1 MKRVLGHNRAR
12 PARRGQSIERRPL
25 VRYSIPKPPP
35 RLVHGKLPSLPW
47 HPSRGR
53 SRPPRQAQSG
63 QSRPS
68 ASSRLLALLPA
79 SAQCSACLARCCS
92 PHHPFTVGCRHTH
105 ISPNEGLAG
114 WNIPTPPST
123 VTSNPPSLTFLKPSI
138 HQRLAARTF
147 AAPIRIETC
156 RQQLAAARS
165 NPLQRHRYPA
175 SIDTPGLAAG
185 LVRASG
191 SGGPERA
198 QPQLACVVA
207 LEPYQVVIVSNL
219 APVNPA
225 VLAWLLLSQSNRWIP
240 EPFLLVCP
248 VP

>member
-12 PARRGQSIERRPL
+12 PARRSQSIERRPPTGTP
-25 VRYSIPKPPP
+25 YSNH
-35 RLVHGKLPSLPW
+35 RHGWCTGKLPSLPW

-53 SRPPRQAQSG
+53 SRPPGQAQSG

-79 SAQCSACLARCCS
+79 SAQCFACFAWCCS
-92 PHHPFTVGCRHTH
+92 PHHPFTVGCRHAH

-123 VTSNPPSLTFLKPSI
+123 VTSNPPSLTFLTPSI

-147 AAPIRIETC
+147 AAPIRIETR

-175 SIDTPGLAAG
+175 SFDTLLAWPRDWFEHLGA
-185 LVRASG
+185 
-191 SGGPERA
+191 GGPREHS
-198 QPQLACVVA
+198 LN
-207 LEPYQVVIVSNL
+207 S
-219 APVNPA
+219 PA
-225 VLAWLLLSQSNRWIP
+225 SSPLSRTKSSLSAI
-240 EPFLLVCP
+240 
-248 VP
+248 